1 MFAATT
7 ILPDSVGDL
16 WSVLFALIAFA
27 LLFLFLKLLERV

>member
-7 ILPDSVGDL
+7 ILPNSLGDV

-27 LLFLFLKLLERV
+27 VLFAFLKLLDRV